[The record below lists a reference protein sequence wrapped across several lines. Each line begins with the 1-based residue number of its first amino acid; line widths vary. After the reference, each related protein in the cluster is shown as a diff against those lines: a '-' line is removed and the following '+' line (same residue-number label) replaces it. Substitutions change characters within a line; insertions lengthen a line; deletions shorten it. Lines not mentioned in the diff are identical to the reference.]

1 MKTKALESIVIG
13 FGVAGWLREP
23 VFYLNGIQR
32 MFMALL
38 IAWVTYILITTLK
51 SPRRI

>member
-1 MKTKALESIVIG
+1 MKMKVLESLVVG
-13 FGVAGWLREP
+13 FGIAGWLREP

>member
-1 MKTKALESIVIG
+1 MRKTIESLIIG

-38 IAWVTYILITTLK
+38 IAWVAYILITTLK